1 MRDLSSVTLLF
12 TSIALLAVAPACDK
26 QKAGSDEEAA
36 EQQAAKSGESA
47 ESEEST
53 GDEAGESDDGDES
66 GESDMSGESAEVDE
80 ALMEPGEAD
89 QEAPE
94 TFKVKFETTKGEFVG
109 QFHRE
114 WAPNG
119 ADRLYNLVKLG
130 FYDDVAFFRVIDG
143 FMAQFGM
150 KGVPKVDNTWE
161 KATIEDDPVEKP
173 NKRGYITFAQRKQ
186 PNSRTTQLFV
196 NYTDNSE
203 SLDKRGF
210 APVGK
215 VVEGME
221 IVDELYAGYGEGAPR
236 GDGPSQ
242 KKLRSEG
249 NSYLRENFPKLD
261 WLESAS
267 VVETSGGDDESK
279 DSDE

>member
-1 MRDLSSVTLLF
+1 MRYLSYAASLF
-12 TSIALLAVAPACDK
+12 SIAALLAFAPACDK
-26 QKAGSDEEAA
+26 QKAGSDEEAV
-36 EQQAAKSGESA
+36 EQKTDESETSG
-47 ESEEST
+47 ESEESN
-53 GDEAGESDDGDES
+53 GEQAGESDEMG
-66 GESDMSGESAEVDE
+66 GSGESAEVDE
-80 ALMEPGEAD
+80 ALLKPGEAD
-89 QEAPE
+89 EEAPE
-94 TFKVKFETTKGEFVG
+94 TFKVNFETTKGEFVG
-109 QFHRE
+109 EFHRK

-119 ADRLYNLVKLG
+119 ADRLYNLVKIG
-130 FYDDVAFFRVIDG
+130 FYDNVAFFRVIDG

-210 APVGK
+210 APVGE

-221 IVDELYAGYGEGAPR
+221 VVDELYAGYGEGAPR

-242 KKLRSEG
+242 KKLRSKG

-267 VVETSGGDDESK
+267 VVETSGGDDKSK
-279 DSDE
+279 DNDE

>member
-12 TSIALLAVAPACDK
+12 ASIALLACAPACDK
-26 QKAGSDEEAA
+26 QKAGSDDEAA
-36 EQQAAKSGESA
+36 EQQTDESGESGESA
-47 ESEEST
+47 ESEGASSE
-53 GDEAGESDDGDES
+53 ES
-66 GESDMSGESAEVDE
+66 GESGEMAGSGESAEVDE
-80 ALMEPGEAD
+80 ALLKPEEAD
-89 QEAPE
+89 EKAPE

-109 QFHRE
+109 EFNRK

-119 ADRLYNLVKLG
+119 ADRLYNLVKIG
-130 FYDDVAFFRVIDG
+130 FYDNVAFFRVIDG

-150 KGVPKVDNTWE
+150 KGVPKVDAAWQ

-173 NKRGYITFAQRKQ
+173 NKRGYITFAQRQQ
-186 PNSRTTQLFV
+186 PNSRTTQLFI
-196 NYTDNSE
+196 NYTNNSE

-215 VVEGME
+215 VVEGMDVVE
-221 IVDELYAGYGEGAPR
+221 ELHAGYGEGAPR
-236 GDGPSQ
+236 GNGPSQ
-242 KKLRSEG
+242 KKLRNEG

-267 VVETSGGDDESK
+267 IVESGGGDEASK
-279 DSDE
+279 DSGK